1 MHNSQLPGRVCLA
14 TLIPLYACTYVSIH
28 ILTLLYLHSTF
39 ELMHLFVVMHMCRAL
54 YFCKQTHMFVCMQ
67 NMSTH
72 THAHISLLLYINSPS
87 SKKSIKRRIKKKK
100 YEMHHI
106 QMLQIQKNIP
116 FFPACWFLYILR
128 CCCCLCAAVVSRHN
142 DDI

>member
-28 ILTLLYLHSTF
+28 ILTRLYLHSTF
-39 ELMHLFVVMHMCRAL
+39 ELMHLFVVMHMCQAL
-54 YFCKQTHMFVCMQ
+54 YFCKQTHMFICIQ

-72 THAHISLLLYINSPS
+72 THACISLLLYINSPS
-87 SKKSIKRRIKKKK
+87 SKKSIKRRIKKK

-116 FFPACWFLYILR
+116 FFPSLLISLYFTPLLLPMR
-128 CCCCLCAAVVSRHN
+128 CCCE
-142 DDI
+142 